1 MRRTTRTIL
10 LSFFAVAFFATAAAL
25 EAQAQIHPRGEATL
39 SLGGGTV
46 KVEYG
51 RPPLEGRSLLDMIQ
65 PGLLWRMG
73 ADQSTTM
80 ESDVPLKIGDKEVPA
95 GKHILLARFTEKKKW
110 SLVVSSKSA
119 FEHQD
124 SDTVAQVEGEF
135 LEEKGSAERVT
146 ITLEGKGTEGKII
159 LAWGFHRLVATFSAT
174 K

>member
-10 LSFFAVAFFATAAAL
+10 LSFFAIAFFLTTAIL
-25 EAQAQIHPRGEATL
+25 SKAQIHPRGEATL

-51 RPPLEGRSLLDMIQ
+51 RPPLEGRNLMDVIQ

-73 ADQSTTM
+73 ADQPTTM